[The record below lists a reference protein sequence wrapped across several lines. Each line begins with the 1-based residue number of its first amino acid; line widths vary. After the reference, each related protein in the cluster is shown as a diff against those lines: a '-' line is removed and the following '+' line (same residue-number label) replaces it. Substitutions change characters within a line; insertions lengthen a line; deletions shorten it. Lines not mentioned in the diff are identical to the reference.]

1 MRRFWVFSVWLVAS
15 AWLLMAPT
23 VVSVDVQFDQTGD
36 GLVDASD
43 WAKMDDATRMAYAR
57 ASLQA
62 LGEDP
67 DVLLPEGLTRAQKY
81 LQGLRAVYE

>member
-1 MRRFWVFSVWLVAS
+1 
-15 AWLLMAPT
+15 MAADAI
-23 VVSVDVQFDQTGD
+23 SVDVRFDQTGD

-43 WAKMDDATRMAYAR
+43 WSKMDDATRMAYAR